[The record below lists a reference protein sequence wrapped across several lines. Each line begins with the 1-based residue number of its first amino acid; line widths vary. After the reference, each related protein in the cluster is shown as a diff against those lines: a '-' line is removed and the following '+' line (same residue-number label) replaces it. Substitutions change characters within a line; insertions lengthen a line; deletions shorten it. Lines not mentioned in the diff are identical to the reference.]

1 MGSTPTAVMTM
12 GFNGFPYFARTLAAL
27 SSPIRD
33 ASLLTCIALRYSDL
47 LPHRVTT
54 LCAKNGD

>member
-27 SSPIRD
+27 SSPISD
-33 ASLLTCIALRYSDL
+33 ASLFTCIVFCCSDL
-47 LPHRVTT
+47 
-54 LCAKNGD
+54 